1 MIKRMKPVPVD
12 VFFEI
17 NCLGFLSL
25 PPEDLEEGRES
36 RKIKEL
42 DNEPEELYWK
52 QPTWEGEEIRHG
64 KDEEDEDEDDYS

>member
-1 MIKRMKPVPVD
+1 MKPVPVD

-52 QPTWEGEEIRHG
+52 QPTWEGEEIQHG
-64 KDEEDEDEDDYS
+64 KDDEDEDEDDCS